1 MGGSVDRR
9 FAMPFEFHVFARSI
23 LSIALLIGVTAARAD
38 SLAFVGARVIPIE
51 GDEIENGV
59 VVVNGKTIAAVG
71 AREAVTIPADA
82 TRIDAAGKVI
92 MPGIICTHSHVGG
105 GAGADGSGPVQ
116 PGVRIL
122 DSIDVRDKGFRRAI
136 AGGLTTL
143 NIMPGSGHLS
153 SGQTVYVKLRYA
165 GDGPREI
172 DDLVIRDGD
181 GAPLGGL
188 KMANGTNSQREE
200 GPFPATRGRSA
211 FLVRQEFIRARE
223 YQAKIAAAGDDASK
237 RPPRDL
243 NLESLVEVLEK
254 KRVVHHHTH
263 RHDDIMTVL
272 RLAKE
277 FDFRVVLHHVSDG
290 WMVADEIAAAGVPC
304 SVILIDSPGGKL
316 EALHAQFGT
325 GKILEEAGV
334 KVAFHTDD
342 GITDSRNFL
351 RMPALAV
358 RAGMS
363 RKKALEA
370 LTIAGAEILDLQ
382 DRIGS
387 LKAGKDADLVVLD
400 GDPFSVYT
408 HVLETW
414 VEGQKVFDRSRAED
428 RLFQVGG
435 YGAGNEGRSYL
446 CCYETEIEAREQG
459 GRE

>member
-1 MGGSVDRR
+1 MWLSLANGFRCLLLLAFFAAAGTVGG
-9 FAMPFEFHVFARSI
+9 EQ
-23 LSIALLIGVTAARAD
+23 T
-38 SLAFVGARVIPIE
+38 AFVGARVIPME
-51 GDEIENGV
+51 GAEIERGV
-59 VVVNGKTIAAVG
+59 VLIDGKTITAVG
-71 AREAVTIPADA
+71 PVESLVIPDGA
-82 TRIDAAGKVI
+82 TRVDAAGRVI
-92 MPGIICTHSHVGG
+92 MPGLICTHSHVGG
-105 GAGADGSGPVQ
+105 GGGADGSGPIQ

-153 SGQTVYVKLRYA
+153 SGQTIYVKLRY
-165 GDGPREI
+165 GDQGPKQIE
-172 DDLVIRDGD
+172 DLFIRTSD

-223 YQAKIAAAGDDASK
+223 YQAKLAAAGGDESK

-243 NLESLVEVLEK
+243 HLESLVEVLEK

-272 RLAKE
+272 RLATE

-304 SVILIDSPGGKL
+304 SLILIDSPGGKL
-316 EALHAQFGT
+316 EARNVQFNT
-325 GKILEEAGV
+325 GKILEDAGV

-363 RKKALEA
+363 RQKALES
-370 LTIAGAEILDLQ
+370 LTLAGAQILDLQ

-387 LKAGKDADLVVLD
+387 LKAGKDADFIVLD

-414 VEGQKVFDRSRAED
+414 VEGKKVFDRSRAED
-428 RLFQVGG
+428 RLYQVGG
-435 YGAGNEGRSYL
+435 YGAGSEGRSYM
-446 CCYETEIEAREQG
+446 CCYESEIEAHEHG
-459 GRE
+459 GQE

>member
-1 MGGSVDRR
+1 MGIRRRVAINCLLFFTCLSV
-9 FAMPFEFHVFARSI
+9 ARVDGQ
-23 LSIALLIGVTAARAD
+23 LI
-38 SLAFVGARVIPIE
+38 AFVGARVIPIE
-51 GDEIENGV
+51 GDEIERGV
-59 VVVNGKTIAAVG
+59 VVVSGTKISAVG
-71 AREAVTIPADA
+71 AVDAVTIPADA

-105 GAGADGSGPVQ
+105 GAGGDGSGPIQ

-122 DSIDVRDKGFRRAI
+122 DSIDVRDKGFRRAV

-153 SGQTVYVKLRYA
+153 SGQTIYVKLRYA
-165 GDGPREI
+165 GDGPRQIE
-172 DDLVIRDGD
+172 DLFIRGES

-200 GPFPATRGRSA
+200 GAFPATRGRSA

-223 YQAKIAAAGDDASK
+223 YQAKLAAAGEDVSK
-237 RPPRDL
+237 RPARDL
-243 NLESLVEVLEK
+243 NLESIVEVLEK

-290 WMVADEIAAAGVPC
+290 WMVAQEIAAAGVPC

-316 EALHAQFGT
+316 EAHDAQFGT
-325 GKILEEAGV
+325 GKILDEAGV

-363 RKKALEA
+363 RQKALA
-370 LTIAGAEILDLQ
+370 SLTLAGAEILDLA

-414 VEGQKVFDRSRAED
+414 VEGKRVFDRSNPEN

-435 YGAGNEGRSYL
+435 FGAGSEGRSYM
-446 CCYETEIEAREQG
+446 CCFEGEIEAHGQG
-459 GRE
+459 GHEY

>member
-1 MGGSVDRR
+1 
-9 FAMPFEFHVFARSI
+9 MPLMPRLIVVV
-23 LSIALLIGVTAARAD
+23 ALLGGAAVVRAEPV
-38 SLAFVGARVIPIE
+38 AFVGARVIPIE

-59 VVVNGKTIAAVG
+59 VLVNGKTIAAVG
-71 AREAVTIPADA
+71 ARDAVTIPADA
-82 TRIDAAGKVI
+82 TRIDVAGRVI

-105 GAGADGSGPVQ
+105 GAGADRSGPIQ
-116 PGVRIL
+116 PGVRIF
-122 DSIDVRDKGFRRAI
+122 DSIDVRDKGFRRAV

-153 SGQTVYVKLRYA
+153 SGQTIYVKLRYA
-165 GDGPREI
+165 GDGPRQIE
-172 DDLVIRDGD
+172 DLFIRDSAG
-181 GAPLGGL
+181 GPLGGL

-223 YQAKIAAAGDDASK
+223 YQAKITAAGDDTSK

-243 NLESLVEVLEK
+243 HLESIVEVLEK

-290 WMVADEIAAAGVPC
+290 WMVANEIAAAGVPC
-304 SVILIDSPGGKL
+304 SLILIDSPGGKL
-316 EALHAQFGT
+316 EAHHVQFNT
-325 GKILEEAGV
+325 GKVLEDAGV

-363 RKKALEA
+363 RQKALES
-370 LTIAGAEILDLQ
+370 LTIAGAEILDLA

-387 LKAGKDADLVVLD
+387 LKTGKDADFVILD

-435 YGAGNEGRSYL
+435 YGAGSEGRSYM
-446 CCYETEIEAREQG
+446 CCYESEIEAHDQG
-459 GRE
+459 GHD